1 MPCKATQHGRVM
13 VKSSKKTWST
23 GEGIGKTLQHSS
35 LEDPMNRVKKQND
48 LTLKDE
54 LPNSVGAQYATG
66 DQWRNN
72 SRRNE
77 EAD

>member
-13 VKSSKKTWST
+13 VKSSNKTWTT
-23 GEGIGKTLQHSS
+23 GEGNGTPLQHSS
-35 LEDPMNRVKKQND
+35 HEDPMNIVKKQTD
-48 LTLKDE
+48 MTLKDE